1 MQRPESCPHCLNRGG
16 SLAACGIVEDR
27 NYDKPTDSSGNV
39 MSELPVQVRWLVRVF
54 GRRCLPIGTCFCGAL
69 ACRACACQLPR
80 LPITWT

>member
-39 MSELPVQVRWLVRVF
+39 MSELPVQVRWLVRVSV
-54 GRRCLPIGTCFCGAL
+54 GA
-69 ACRACACQLPR
+69 ACQLVLASVGR
-80 LPITWT
+80 LPAVLALASCPACQ